1 MSPPSALRMS
11 GFSAP
16 SAGAKAGS
24 PSFQSDTWRCIELPE
39 SLLNGFAM
47 NVALTPSRRATSRT
61 PYFSRMRGVGG
72 RERVVVR
79 EVDLELAGAVLD
91 VAALEV
97 ARSRRARAGSP
108 RSAGSRSFA
117 FCSE

>member
-1 MSPPSALRMS
+1 MS

-16 SAGAKAGS
+16 FSGANAGC

-47 NVALTPSRRATSRT
+47 NVALTPSRRAISRT
-61 PYFSRMRGVGG
+61 PYLSRTPWSAAASASSWARLTSHWPGPYSTLPPSSRTKSPSPSRMA
-72 RERVVVR
+72 
-79 EVDLELAGAVLD
+79 DA
-91 VAALEV
+91 
-97 ARSRRARAGSP
+97 
-108 RSAGSRSFA
+108 AGSRSFA